1 MSFFKKL
8 KANMI
13 INKKNE
19 QTFYE
24 LAIREIATGQK
35 RTGLWAIAL
44 SKSDGSLDK
53 AHALY
58 IGLLAEEI
66 KNDIY
71 LEEIKNEELRK
82 NELVLAKE
90 IEKLEEIRS
99 RKQKIIEQEKLE
111 EIRSR
116 KQKIIEQEKLE
127 EIRSRKQKII
137 EQEVHKEKKS
147 NIPSIF
153 EEMDKQKEKEL
164 QSKRQ
169 EEIDKQKEE
178 MDKQKEEE
186 LKAQGIRID
195 PRFKSPQPV
204 LKKY

>member
-1 MSFFKKL
+1 
-8 KANMI
+8 MI

-99 RKQKIIEQEKLE
+99 RKQKIIEQE
-111 EIRSR
+111 
-116 KQKIIEQEKLE
+116 
-127 EIRSRKQKII
+127 
-137 EQEVHKEKKS
+137 VP
-147 NIPSIF
+147 N
-153 EEMDKQKEKEL
+153 
-164 QSKRQ
+164 
-169 EEIDKQKEE
+169 
-178 MDKQKEEE
+178 
-186 LKAQGIRID
+186 
-195 PRFKSPQPV
+195 
-204 LKKY
+204 

>member
-1 MSFFKKL
+1 
-8 KANMI
+8 MI

-99 RKQKIIEQEKLE
+99 RKQKIIEQE
-111 EIRSR
+111 
-116 KQKIIEQEKLE
+116 
-127 EIRSRKQKII
+127 
-137 EQEVHKEKKS
+137 VHKEKKSNIPSIFEEKS

-169 EEIDKQKEE
+169 EE

-195 PRFKSPQPV
+195 PRFKSPQPI

>member
-1 MSFFKKL
+1 
-8 KANMI
+8 MI

-116 KQKIIEQEKLE
+116 KQKIIEQE
-127 EIRSRKQKII
+127 
-137 EQEVHKEKKS
+137 VHKEKKS

-195 PRFKSPQPV
+195 PRFKSPQLV

>member
-1 MSFFKKL
+1 
-8 KANMI
+8 MI

-99 RKQKIIEQEKLE
+99 RKQKIIEQE
-111 EIRSR
+111 
-116 KQKIIEQEKLE
+116 
-127 EIRSRKQKII
+127 
-137 EQEVHKEKKS
+137 VHKEKKSNIPSIFEEKS

-169 EEIDKQKEE
+169 EEIDKQNEE

-195 PRFKSPQPV
+195 PRFKSPQPI

>member
-1 MSFFKKL
+1 MRTDLMSFFKKL

-99 RKQKIIEQEKLE
+99 RKQKIIEQE
-111 EIRSR
+111 
-116 KQKIIEQEKLE
+116 
-127 EIRSRKQKII
+127 
-137 EQEVHKEKKS
+137 VHKEKKS

-178 MDKQKEEE
+178 E

>member
-1 MSFFKKL
+1 
-8 KANMI
+8 MI

-99 RKQKIIEQEKLE
+99 RKQKIIEQE
-111 EIRSR
+111 
-116 KQKIIEQEKLE
+116 
-127 EIRSRKQKII
+127 
-137 EQEVHKEKKS
+137 VHKEKKS

-153 EEMDKQKEKEL
+153 EEKSNIPSIFEEMDKQEEKEL

-169 EEIDKQKEE
+169 EEI
-178 MDKQKEEE
+178 DKQKEEE

-195 PRFKSPQPV
+195 PRFKSPQPI

>member
-1 MSFFKKL
+1 
-8 KANMI
+8 MI

-178 MDKQKEEE
+178 E
-186 LKAQGIRID
+186 LKAQ
-195 PRFKSPQPV
+195 
-204 LKKY
+204 

>member
-1 MSFFKKL
+1 MRTDLMSFFKKL

-66 KNDIY
+66 KNII
-71 LEEIKNEELRK
+71 IKARK
-82 NELVLAKE
+82 IKYIL
-90 IEKLEEIRS
+90 
-99 RKQKIIEQEKLE
+99 II
-111 EIRSR
+111 
-116 KQKIIEQEKLE
+116 
-127 EIRSRKQKII
+127 
-137 EQEVHKEKKS
+137 KS
-147 NIPSIF
+147 TISAMKVCFLMTN
-153 EEMDKQKEKEL
+153 
-164 QSKRQ
+164 R
-169 EEIDKQKEE
+169 
-178 MDKQKEEE
+178 
-186 LKAQGIRID
+186 
-195 PRFKSPQPV
+195 
-204 LKKY
+204 

>member
-99 RKQKIIEQEKLE
+99 RKQKIIEQE
-111 EIRSR
+111 
-116 KQKIIEQEKLE
+116 
-127 EIRSRKQKII
+127 
-137 EQEVHKEKKS
+137 VHKEKKSNIPSIFEEKS

-169 EEIDKQKEE
+169 EE

-195 PRFKSPQPV
+195 PRFKSPQPI

>member
-1 MSFFKKL
+1 
-8 KANMI
+8 MI

-204 LKKY
+204 LKKILIPDFF

>member
-1 MSFFKKL
+1 
-8 KANMI
+8 MI

-99 RKQKIIEQEKLE
+99 RKQKIIEQE
-111 EIRSR
+111 
-116 KQKIIEQEKLE
+116 
-127 EIRSRKQKII
+127 
-137 EQEVHKEKKS
+137 VHKEKKSNIPSIFEEKS

-195 PRFKSPQPV
+195 PRFKSPQPI

>member
-1 MSFFKKL
+1 
-8 KANMI
+8 MI

-116 KQKIIEQEKLE
+116 KQKIIEQE
-127 EIRSRKQKII
+127 
-137 EQEVHKEKKS
+137 VHKEKKS
-147 NIPSIF
+147 NIPSIC

-178 MDKQKEEE
+178 MDNQKEEE

-195 PRFKSPQPV
+195 PRFKSPQPF

>member
-1 MSFFKKL
+1 
-8 KANMI
+8 MI

-116 KQKIIEQEKLE
+116 KQKIIEQE
-127 EIRSRKQKII
+127 
-137 EQEVHKEKKS
+137 VHKEKKSNIPSIFEEKS

-178 MDKQKEEE
+178 E

-195 PRFKSPQPV
+195 PRFKSPQPI

>member
-1 MSFFKKL
+1 
-8 KANMI
+8 MI

-66 KNDIY
+66 KN
-71 LEEIKNEELRK
+71 EELRK

-90 IEKLEEIRS
+90 I
-99 RKQKIIEQEKLE
+99 
-111 EIRSR
+111 
-116 KQKIIEQEKLE
+116 EKLE

>member
-1 MSFFKKL
+1 L
-8 KANMI
+8 R
-13 INKKNE
+13 
-19 QTFYE
+19 Y
-24 LAIREIATGQK
+24 
-35 RTGLWAIAL
+35 
-44 SKSDGSLDK
+44 LDK

-99 RKQKIIEQEKLE
+99 RKQKIIEQE
-111 EIRSR
+111 
-116 KQKIIEQEKLE
+116 
-127 EIRSRKQKII
+127 
-137 EQEVHKEKKS
+137 VHKEKKS

-178 MDKQKEEE
+178 E

-195 PRFKSPQPV
+195 PRFKSPQPI

>member
-1 MSFFKKL
+1 
-8 KANMI
+8 MI

-99 RKQKIIEQEKLE
+99 RKQKIIEQE
-111 EIRSR
+111 
-116 KQKIIEQEKLE
+116 
-127 EIRSRKQKII
+127 
-137 EQEVHKEKKS
+137 VHKEKKS

-153 EEMDKQKEKEL
+153 EEKSNIPSIFEEMDKQEEKEL

>member
-1 MSFFKKL
+1 MSFFKKF

-24 LAIREIATGQK
+24 LAIKEIATGQK

-90 IEKLEEIRS
+90 IEKLAKLEEIS
-99 RKQKIIEQEKLE
+99 FRKQKIV
-111 EIRSR
+111 
-116 KQKIIEQEKLE
+116 
-127 EIRSRKQKII
+127 
-137 EQEVHKEKKS
+137 EQEVHKEQKS
-147 NIPSIF
+147 HIPSIF
-153 EEMDKQKEKEL
+153 EEMELQKEKEL
-164 QSKRQ
+164 QRKLQ
-169 EEIDKQKEE
+169 EE
-178 MDKQKEEE
+178 MDKQKAEE
-186 LKAQGIRID
+186 LKAEGIRID
-195 PRFKSPQPV
+195 PRFKSPQPL

>member
-1 MSFFKKL
+1 
-8 KANMI
+8 MI

-99 RKQKIIEQEKLE
+99 RKQKIIEQE
-111 EIRSR
+111 
-116 KQKIIEQEKLE
+116 
-127 EIRSRKQKII
+127 
-137 EQEVHKEKKS
+137 VHKEKKS

-153 EEMDKQKEKEL
+153 
-164 QSKRQ
+164 
-169 EEIDKQKEE
+169 EE

>member
-1 MSFFKKL
+1 MKLYFYMRTDLMSFFKKL

-116 KQKIIEQEKLE
+116 KQKIIEQE
-127 EIRSRKQKII
+127 
-137 EQEVHKEKKS
+137 VHKEKKS

>member
-1 MSFFKKL
+1 
-8 KANMI
+8 MI

-99 RKQKIIEQEKLE
+99 RKQKIIEQE
-111 EIRSR
+111 
-116 KQKIIEQEKLE
+116 
-127 EIRSRKQKII
+127 
-137 EQEVHKEKKS
+137 VHKEKKS

-153 EEMDKQKEKEL
+153 EEKSNIPSIFEEMDKQEEKEL

-195 PRFKSPQPV
+195 PRFKSPQPI

>member
-1 MSFFKKL
+1 MRTDLMSFFKKL

-66 KNDIY
+66 KNDEY
-71 LEEIKNEELRK
+71 LEASKIENEQRI
-82 NELVLAKE
+82 AKL
-90 IEKLEEIRS
+90 IESEREKEFNRV
-99 RKQKIIEQEKLE
+99 KKIVENLKKEQEK
-111 EIRSR
+111 
-116 KQKIIEQEKLE
+116 
-127 EIRSRKQKII
+127 
-137 EQEVHKEKKS
+137 EKK
-147 NIPSIF
+147 
-153 EEMDKQKEKEL
+153 KL
-164 QSKRQ
+164 
-169 EEIDKQKEE
+169 
-178 MDKQKEEE
+178 
-186 LKAQGIRID
+186 ID
-195 PRFKSPQPV
+195 PRFKEEQPF
-204 LKKY
+204 LKKEH

>member
-1 MSFFKKL
+1 
-8 KANMI
+8 MI

>member
-1 MSFFKKL
+1 
-8 KANMI
+8 MI
-13 INKKNE
+13 KNKKNE

-116 KQKIIEQEKLE
+116 KQKIIEQE
-127 EIRSRKQKII
+127 
-137 EQEVHKEKKS
+137 VHKEKKS

-153 EEMDKQKEKEL
+153 EEKSNIPSIFEEMDKQEEKEL

-204 LKKY
+204 LKKN

>member
-1 MSFFKKL
+1 MVVHLFLNNNKDLDFL
-8 KANMI
+8 P
-13 INKKNE
+13 INSIKNGGV
-19 QTFYE
+19 T
-24 LAIREIATGQK
+24 
-35 RTGLWAIAL
+35 
-44 SKSDGSLDK
+44 
-53 AHALY
+53 
-58 IGLLAEEI
+58 AEEI

-90 IEKLEEIRS
+90 I
-99 RKQKIIEQEKLE
+99 
-111 EIRSR
+111 
-116 KQKIIEQEKLE
+116 EKLE

>member
-1 MSFFKKL
+1 MRTDLMSFFKKL

-71 LEEIKNEELRK
+71 LEEIKNEESHPAHSLLQRGVVAPSPPCSPVRGHGQPGAIPMGGIAHRRRQPRPVGGHPLGPVPRASGSDARDRK
-82 NELVLAKE
+82 SV
-90 IEKLEEIRS
+90 
-99 RKQKIIEQEKLE
+99 
-111 EIRSR
+111 
-116 KQKIIEQEKLE
+116 
-127 EIRSRKQKII
+127 
-137 EQEVHKEKKS
+137 V
-147 NIPSIF
+147 
-153 EEMDKQKEKEL
+153 
-164 QSKRQ
+164 
-169 EEIDKQKEE
+169 
-178 MDKQKEEE
+178 
-186 LKAQGIRID
+186 
-195 PRFKSPQPV
+195 
-204 LKKY
+204 

>member
-116 KQKIIEQEKLE
+116 KQKIIEQE
-127 EIRSRKQKII
+127 
-137 EQEVHKEKKS
+137 VHKEKKS

>member
-1 MSFFKKL
+1 
-8 KANMI
+8 MI

-137 EQEVHKEKKS
+137 EQEVHKEKKDYKV
-147 NIPSIF
+147 I
-153 EEMDKQKEKEL
+153 
-164 QSKRQ
+164 
-169 EEIDKQKEE
+169 
-178 MDKQKEEE
+178 
-186 LKAQGIRID
+186 
-195 PRFKSPQPV
+195 KSY
-204 LKKY
+204 KNY

>member
-1 MSFFKKL
+1 
-8 KANMI
+8 MI

-195 PRFKSPQPV
+195 PRFKSPQPI

>member
-1 MSFFKKL
+1 
-8 KANMI
+8 MI

-116 KQKIIEQEKLE
+116 KQKIIEQE
-127 EIRSRKQKII
+127 
-137 EQEVHKEKKS
+137 VHKEKKSNIPSIFEEKS

>member
-1 MSFFKKL
+1 MRTDLMSFFKKL

-116 KQKIIEQEKLE
+116 KQKIIEQE
-127 EIRSRKQKII
+127 
-137 EQEVHKEKKS
+137 VHKEKKS

-153 EEMDKQKEKEL
+153 
-164 QSKRQ
+164 
-169 EEIDKQKEE
+169 EE

>member
-1 MSFFKKL
+1 
-8 KANMI
+8 MI

-99 RKQKIIEQEKLE
+99 RKQKIIEQE
-111 EIRSR
+111 
-116 KQKIIEQEKLE
+116 
-127 EIRSRKQKII
+127 
-137 EQEVHKEKKS
+137 VHKEKKSNIPSIFEEKS

-178 MDKQKEEE
+178 E

-195 PRFKSPQPV
+195 PRFKSPQPI

>member
-1 MSFFKKL
+1 
-8 KANMI
+8 MI

-99 RKQKIIEQEKLE
+99 RKQKIIEQEVHK
-111 EIRSR
+111 
-116 KQKIIEQEKLE
+116 EKKSNIPSIFE

-137 EQEVHKEKKS
+137 EQEVHKEKKSNIPSIFEEKS

-178 MDKQKEEE
+178 E

-195 PRFKSPQPV
+195 PRFKSPQPI

>member
-1 MSFFKKL
+1 
-8 KANMI
+8 MI

-99 RKQKIIEQEKLE
+99 RKQKIIEQEVHK
-111 EIRSR
+111 
-116 KQKIIEQEKLE
+116 EKKSNIPSIFE

-195 PRFKSPQPV
+195 PRFKSPQPI

>member
-1 MSFFKKL
+1 MSFFKKF

-24 LAIREIATGQK
+24 LAIKEIATGQK

-90 IEKLEEIRS
+90 I
-99 RKQKIIEQEKLE
+99 EKLE

>member
-1 MSFFKKL
+1 
-8 KANMI
+8 MI

-116 KQKIIEQEKLE
+116 KQKIIEQE
-127 EIRSRKQKII
+127 
-137 EQEVHKEKKS
+137 VHKEKKS

-153 EEMDKQKEKEL
+153 EEKSNIPSIFEEMDKQEEKEL